1 LADTATA
8 PEAARGT
15 VLAVSNVSVRF
26 GGLQA
31 LDEVTL
37 DVATGEV
44 HGLIGPNGAG
54 KTTLFNVIT
63 GLQRPT
69 RGTVRLRATDVTR
82 AKPHV
87 RARLGLGRTFQR
99 LELFGT
105 LTARENVQM
114 AAEVQQRKLAGGRSP
129 AEEAAY
135 QLGRVG
141 ILHIADEPTDSLPTG
156 LARLVEM
163 ARALATS
170 PDVLLLDE
178 PSSGLDHDE
187 TNGLGQVL
195 QQLASEGMGV
205 LLVEHDMN
213 LVMAICARVDVL
225 DNGQVIARG
234 DPAAVRANPLVQEAY
249 LGGGTESAEP
259 VTSRAG
265 IIVSFPS
272 SGTEAPAPAATSMA
286 ATSTAA
292 KAVGEAAQAGT
303 PSGQA
308 EERPSSTVALSA
320 AGVRAGYGRI
330 EVLHGIS
337 LEVPK
342 GSAVALLG
350 PNGAGKTTLL
360 KAISGQLALT
370 AGTVEVEGRRLGRN
384 ATEHLARSGVC
395 MIPEGRSIFPN
406 LTVAENLLMYTFRR
420 AGLKSAWVEE
430 RAIERF
436 PALGPRRKQLAGT
449 LSGGEQRMLS
459 MARALTTD
467 PEILLL
473 DELSMG
479 LAPLIVEELYGVVG
493 QLVASERLTIIMVEQ
508 FVQTALSFADY
519 AAIMVNGE
527 LVKSGTP
534 SEIRSD
540 VVGAYLGAEGV
551 PDGADVDAATGRDR
565 P

>member
-1 LADTATA
+1 LDDRAPSSTAVPA
-8 PEAARGT
+8 L
-15 VLAVSNVSVRF
+15 VVNDVSVRF

-31 LDEVTL
+31 LDSVALEV
-37 DVATGEV
+37 ASGEV

-69 RGTVRLRATDVTR
+69 QGRVHLGPHDVTGAR
-82 AKPHV
+82 PHV

-105 LTARENVQM
+105 LSARENVQM
-114 AAEVQQRKLAGGRSP
+114 AAEVQPHRRTNGRSP
-129 AEEAAY
+129 AEEALY
-135 QLGRVG
+135 QLERVG
-141 ILHIADEPTDSLPTG
+141 ILHVADEPTDSLPTG

-163 ARALATS
+163 ARALATG
-170 PDVLLLDE
+170 PAVLLLDE
-178 PSSGLDHDE
+178 PSSGLNAEE
-187 TNGLGQVL
+187 THGLGQVL
-195 QQLASEGMGV
+195 QQLASEGVGV
-205 LLVEHDMN
+205 LLVEHDMA

-234 DPAAVRANPLVQEAY
+234 DPGSVRANPLVQKAY
-249 LGGGTESAEP
+249 LGGGTEP
-259 VTSRAG
+259 V
-265 IIVSFPS
+265 
-272 SGTEAPAPAATSMA
+272 EPAAS
-286 ATSTAA
+286 ATPAGLTAG
-292 KAVGEAAQAGT
+292 KSS
-303 PSGQA
+303 P
-308 EERPSSTVALSA
+308 PSTVALSA
-320 AGVRAGYGRI
+320 VGVRAGYGRI
-330 EVLHGIS
+330 EVLHGVS

-342 GSAVALLG
+342 GSALALLG

-370 AGTVEVEGRRLGRN
+370 AGTVEMAGRRLGRN
-384 ATEHLARSGVC
+384 VTEQLARSGVC

-406 LTVAENLLMYTFRR
+406 LTVSENLLMYTFRR
-420 AGLKSAWVEE
+420 PGLKSAWVEE
-430 RAIERF
+430 RAMERF
-436 PALGPRRKQLAGT
+436 PALGSRRKQLAGT

-467 PEILLL
+467 PGILLL

-479 LAPLIVEELYGVVG
+479 LAPLIVEELYGFVG
-493 QLVASERLTIIMVEQ
+493 QLVSSEQLTIIMVEQ

-534 SEIRSD
+534 AEIRSD
-540 VVGAYLGAEGV
+540 VVGAYLGADIEGAEGSSY
-551 PDGADVDAATGRDR
+551 P
-565 P
+565 